1 MSFTAPTPDIGV
13 PQPPTRPNEV
23 FRFVTQPS
31 AQQAAAK
38 HWLTVMLLIAA
49 VTVVALLA
57 IVTTDVAPVS
67 LWIVVGL
74 GTLGFLIFLLLWT
87 GAKTVQGWSGD
98 DLIELLVV
106 PEGFVTQGGL
116 DISWE
121 EVSKIEAVKFSPKT
135 PGKTSRAQ
143 AAGHAAGAAIAD
155 WHGAKTTVNI
165 HVFDA
170 KALIAR
176 PATKRQK
183 LAIIDE
189 IGRRKGFVV
198 TQLGARSGEE
208 INPLLQYLRQACEQH
223 GKPFEFRESKD
234 GF

>member
-13 PQPPTRPNEV
+13 PQPPARPNEI

-31 AQQAAAK
+31 AQRSAARN
-38 HWLTVMLLIAA
+38 WLVVMLLNAA
-49 VTVVALLA
+49 VSVLALAA
-57 IVTTDVAPVS
+57 IVTTDFNPVRLWVVAG
-67 LWIVVGL
+67 LAGL
-74 GTLGFLIFLLLWT
+74 GFMVFLLLWT
-87 GAKTVQGWSGD
+87 SARTVQGWSGD

-106 PEGFVTQGGL
+106 PDGFVTQGGL
-116 DISWE
+116 DLSWE
-121 EVSKIEAVKFSPKT
+121 EVSKIEAVKFSPKA
-135 PGKTSRAQ
+135 PRKVNRAE
-143 AAGHAAGAAIAD
+143 AAGRAVGTAITD
-155 WHGAKTTVNI
+155 WHGAKTTINI

-189 IGRRKGFVV
+189 IGKKEGFVA
-198 TQLGARSGEE
+198 TQLGFRSGEE
-208 INPLLQYLRQACEQH
+208 INPLLQYLRESCLQRN
-223 GKPFEFRESKD
+223 KPFEFRESES

>member
-1 MSFTAPTPDIGV
+1 V
-13 PQPPTRPNEV
+13 PQPPLRPNEV

-31 AQQAAAK
+31 AQQGAAK
-38 HWLTVMLLIAA
+38 HWLTIMLLDA
-49 VTVVALLA
+49 A
-57 IVTTDVAPVS
+57 IVVLALSVIFTTDFSPVS
-67 LWIVVGL
+67 LWIVAGVG
-74 GTLGFLIFLLLWT
+74 TIGFLVFLLLWIS
-87 GAKTVQGWSGD
+87 AKTVQGWSGD

-116 DISWE
+116 DISWD
-121 EVSKIEAVKFSPKT
+121 EVSKIEAVKFSPQT

-155 WHGAKTTVNI
+155 WHGAKTTINI

-189 IGRRKGFVV
+189 IGKKQGFVL
-198 TQLGARSGEE
+198 TQLGFRSGEE

>member
-13 PQPPTRPNEV
+13 PQPPARPNEI

-31 AQQAAAK
+31 AQRTAARN
-38 HWLTVMLLIAA
+38 WFIVMLLNAA
-49 VTVVALLA
+49 VTVLALTALF
-57 IVTTDVAPVS
+57 TTDFNPVRLWVVA
-67 LWIVVGL
+67 GL
-74 GTLGFLIFLLLWT
+74 AGLGFLVFLLLWT
-87 GAKTVQGWSGD
+87 SARTVQRWTGD

-116 DISWE
+116 DISWD
-121 EVSKIEAVKFSPKT
+121 EVSKIEAVKFSPKA

-143 AAGHAAGAAIAD
+143 AAGHAAGAAITD
-155 WHGAKTTVNI
+155 WHGAKTTINI

-189 IGRRKGFVV
+189 IGKKQGFVA
-198 TQLGARSGEE
+198 TQLGFRPGEE
-208 INPLLQYLRQACEQH
+208 INPLMQYLQEACRQRN
-223 GKPFEFRESKD
+223 KPFEFRQSD
-234 GF
+234 SGF